1 MALDVTAGSTARRSS
16 GGGIRSERRREMWTG
31 LAFVFIPLLL
41 YVFLYFGA
49 MVYAAYISL
58 FRWGLRGPRGFL
70 GSHNYEQVLG
80 DPIFWK
86 AVTNTLYYVAV
97 WVPLTMALGLFL
109 AVIVNQGIRGQ
120 TFFRAA
126 FYFPT
131 LASSAAITVVWIFL
145 LQPDGLFNSAREVV
159 GLNPIF
165 QALGYS
171 NDFNWLGSSRT
182 AMNAIILLNAWTTS
196 GTVMLFYLTFLQQ
209 IGREI
214 YDAASVDGAGNWQTF
229 RYITFPLL
237 RPAHFFVATLLVIGG
252 FKLFDQAIIAGGR
265 GGEPAN
271 ALTTIVLF
279 IYRSAITDSEFGYA
293 AAVGVV
299 LFVIIFTLTLA
310 QRRLFGEAP
319 SW

>member
-1 MALDVTAGSTARRSS
+1 MALGLNAGRS
-16 GGGIRSERRREMWTG
+16 RSRGVAGERRAEMWTG

-58 FRWGLRGPRGFL
+58 WRWGLRGPREYL
-70 GSHNYEQVLG
+70 GLENYQDLFG

-86 AVTNTLYYVAV
+86 AIANTAYYVAV

-109 AVIVNQGIRGQ
+109 AVIVNEGIRGR

-145 LQPDGLFNSAREVV
+145 LQPEGLFNAAREVL
-159 GLNPIF
+159 GLNPLF
-165 QALGYS
+165 AGLGYDE
-171 NDFNWLGSSRT
+171 DFNWLGSSRT

-196 GTVMLFYLTFLQQ
+196 GTVMLFYLTFLQT
-209 IGREI
+209 ISREI
-214 YDAASVDGAGNWQTF
+214 YEAAAIDGAGAWQTF
-229 RYITFPLL
+229 RRITFPLL
-237 RPAHFFVATLLVIGG
+237 RPAHFFVATLLIIGG
-252 FKLFDQAIIAGGR
+252 FKMFDQAIIAGGR
-265 GGEPAN
+265 GGEPSN
-271 ALTTIVLF
+271 SLTTIVLF

-293 AAVGVV
+293 AAVGAV
-299 LFVIIFTLTLA
+299 LFVIIFTLTLL

>member
-1 MALDVTAGSTARRSS
+1 MALGVTSGRKAGRGIAGDRRA
-16 GGGIRSERRREMWTG
+16 EMWTG
-31 LAFVFIPLLL
+31 IAFVAIPLFL

-58 FRWGLRGPRGFL
+58 WRWGLRGPREYL
-70 GSHNYEQVLG
+70 GLENYQDVFG

-86 AVTNTLYYVAV
+86 AVANTAYYVAI
-97 WVPLTMALGLFL
+97 WIPLTMALGLFL
-109 AVIVNQGIRGQ
+109 AVIVNEGIRGR

-145 LQPDGLFNSAREVV
+145 LQPDGLFNAARETL
-159 GLNPIF
+159 GLNPLF
-165 QALGYS
+165 AALGFGS
-171 NDFNWLGSSRT
+171 DHNWLGSSRT
-182 AMNAIILLNAWTTS
+182 AMNAIIFLNAWTTS
-196 GTVMLFYLTFLQQ
+196 GTIMLFYLTFLQT
-209 IGREI
+209 ISREI
-214 YDAASVDGAGNWQTF
+214 YEAAAIDGAGSWQTF
-229 RYITFPLL
+229 RRITFPLL
-237 RPAHFFVATLLVIGG
+237 RPAHFFVATLLLIGG

-265 GGEPAN
+265 GGEPSN

-299 LFVIIFTLTLA
+299 LFAIIFSLTLA

>member
-1 MALDVTAGSTARRSS
+1 VAIGLTAGRS
-16 GGGIRSERRREMWTG
+16 GGRGVRGERRAEMLTG
-31 LAFVFIPLLL
+31 FAFVFIPLFL
-41 YVFLYFGA
+41 YVFMYFGA

-58 FRWGLRGPRGFL
+58 WRWGLRGPRAFL
-70 GSHNYEQVLG
+70 GTANYENVLG

-86 AVTNTLYYVAV
+86 AVSNTLYYVAI
-97 WVPLTMALGLFL
+97 WIPITMALGLFL

-145 LQPDGLFNSAREVV
+145 LQPEGLFNSARAVL
-159 GLNPIF
+159 GLNPLF
-165 QALGYS
+165 QALGYDDS
-171 NDFNWLGSSRT
+171 FNWLGSSRT

-196 GTVMLFYLTFLQQ
+196 GTVMLFYLTFLQT

-214 YDAASVDGAGNWQTF
+214 YEAAAIDGAGNWQTF
-229 RYITFPLL
+229 RRITFPLL
-237 RPAHFFVATLLVIGG
+237 RPAHFFVATLLLIGG

-265 GGEPAN
+265 GGEPSN

-299 LFVIIFTLTLA
+299 LFVLIFALTLA

>member
-1 MALDVTAGSTARRSS
+1 MALGLTARRST
-16 GGGIRSERRREMWTG
+16 GRGIRGERRTEMLTG

-58 FRWGLRGPRGFL
+58 WRWGLRGATR
-70 GSHNYEQVLG
+70 VLG
-80 DPIFWK
+80 LENYQRRPRRPDLLEGGHQHPLLRAI
-86 AVTNTLYYVAV
+86 

-109 AVIVNQGIRGQ
+109 AVIVNERIRGR

-145 LQPDGLFNSAREVV
+145 LQPEGLFNAAREVL
-159 GLNPIF
+159 GLNPLF
-165 QALGYS
+165 AALGYDA
-171 NDFNWLGSSRT
+171 NFNWLGNSRT

-196 GTVMLFYLTFLQQ
+196 GTIMLFYLTFLQT
-209 IGREI
+209 ISREI
-214 YDAASVDGAGNWQTF
+214 YEAAAIDGRHVADVPADHVPAAPAG
-229 RYITFPLL
+229 PLL
-237 RPAHFFVATLLVIGG
+237 RRHRCSSSADSSCSTRPSSRAA
-252 FKLFDQAIIAGGR
+252 
-265 GGEPAN
+265 GGEPSN
-271 ALTTIVLF
+271 SLTTIVLF

-293 AAVGVV
+293 AAVGLV
-299 LFVIIFTLTLA
+299 LFVLIFTLTLI

>member
-1 MALDVTAGSTARRSS
+1 MALGVTSGRKAGRGIAGDRRA
-16 GGGIRSERRREMWTG
+16 EMWTG
-31 LAFVFIPLLL
+31 IAFVAIPLFL

-58 FRWGLRGPRGFL
+58 WRWGLRGPREYL
-70 GSHNYEQVLG
+70 GLENYQDVFG

-86 AVTNTLYYVAV
+86 AVTNTAYYVAI

-109 AVIVNQGIRGQ
+109 AVIVNEGIRGR

-145 LQPDGLFNSAREVV
+145 LQPEGLFNAAREVV
-159 GLNPIF
+159 GANPLF
-165 QALGYS
+165 AALGYDE
-171 NDFNWLGSSRT
+171 DFNWLGSSRT
-182 AMNAIILLNAWTTS
+182 AMNAIIFLNAWTTS
-196 GTVMLFYLTFLQQ
+196 GTIMLFYLTFLQT
-209 IGREI
+209 ISREI
-214 YDAASVDGAGNWQTF
+214 YEAAAIDGAGSWQTF
-229 RYITFPLL
+229 RRITFPLL
-237 RPAHFFVATLLVIGG
+237 RPAHFFVATLLLIGG

-265 GGEPAN
+265 GGEPSN

-299 LFVIIFTLTLA
+299 LFAIIFSLTLA

>member
-1 MALDVTAGSTARRSS
+1 MAIGLSAGS
-16 GGGIRSERRREMWTG
+16 GGHGIRGERRAEMLTG
-31 LAFVFIPLLL
+31 IAFVAIPLLL

-58 FRWGLRGPRGFL
+58 WRWGLRGPRQFL
-70 GSHNYEQVLG
+70 GVANYENLFG

-86 AVTNTLYYVAV
+86 AVSNTLYYVAV

-145 LQPDGLFNSAREVV
+145 LQPEGLVNSAREVV
-159 GLNPIF
+159 GLNPLF
-165 QALGYS
+165 QALGFDD
-171 NDFNWLGSSRT
+171 NFNWLGSSRT

-196 GTVMLFYLTFLQQ
+196 GTIMLFYLTFLQT
-209 IGREI
+209 ISREI
-214 YDAASVDGAGNWQTF
+214 YEAAAIDGAGNWQTF
-229 RYITFPLL
+229 RRITFPLL

-265 GGEPAN
+265 GGEPSN
-271 ALTTIVLF
+271 SLTTIVLF
-279 IYRSAITDSEFGYA
+279 IYRSAITDSEFGFA
-293 AAVGVV
+293 AAVGLV
-299 LFVIIFTLTLA
+299 LFVVIFTLTLV
-310 QRRLFGEAP
+310 QRRVFGEAP

>member
-1 MALDVTAGSTARRSS
+1 
-16 GGGIRSERRREMWTG
+16 
-31 LAFVFIPLLL
+31 
-41 YVFLYFGA
+41 
-49 MVYAAYISL
+49 
-58 FRWGLRGPRGFL
+58 LRGPRSFL
-70 GSHNYEQVLG
+70 GTHNYEQVLS

-86 AVTNTLYYVAV
+86 AVGNTAYYVAI

-145 LQPDGLFNSAREVV
+145 LQPEGLFNSAREVV

-171 NDFNWLGSSRT
+171 DNFNWLGNSKT

-209 IGREI
+209 IGRDI
-214 YDAASVDGAGNWQTF
+214 YEAASVDGAGNWQTF
-229 RYITFPLL
+229 RHITFPLL

-271 ALTTIVLF
+271 SLTTIVLF

-299 LFVIIFTLTLA
+299 LFAIVFTLTLV

>member
-1 MALDVTAGSTARRSS
+1 MALGVTAGRSKS
-16 GGGIRSERRREMWTG
+16 GRGVRGERRAEMWTG
-31 LAFVFIPLLL
+31 LAFVFIPLIL
-41 YVFLYFGA
+41 YLVLYFGA
-49 MVYAAYISL
+49 MAYAAYISL
-58 FRWGLRGPRGFL
+58 WRWGLRGPREFL
-70 GSHNYEQVLG
+70 GLRNFENILA

-86 AVTNTLYYVAV
+86 AVSNTAYYVV
-97 WVPLTMALGLFL
+97 IWVPLTMVLGLFL

-145 LQPDGLFNSAREVV
+145 LQPEGLFNSARAVV

-165 QALGYS
+165 QALGFAD
-171 NDFNWLGSSRT
+171 NHNWLGSSRT

-196 GTVMLFYLTFLQQ
+196 GTIMLFYLTFLQQ

-214 YDAASVDGAGNWQTF
+214 YEAAAIDGAGAWQTF
-229 RYITFPLL
+229 RRITFPLL

-271 ALTTIVLF
+271 SLTTIVLF

-299 LFVIIFTLTLA
+299 LFIIVFTLTII